1 MQEMDGKDDARL
13 AQPEPL
19 NQVGTTLSE
28 AEAPRPALSWRDRWQ
43 ARYQAGPWLFGREPS
58 AWLVGLDRILPR
70 QGRALSLGEG
80 EGRNA
85 VWLAKRGLSVTAVD
99 FAPAA
104 LARAGSLA
112 AEACVRLDV
121 IEADITQWRPP
132 AGVFDLVLLMFVQL
146 PPGEREP
153 VHRAAVEA
161 LAPGG
166 LLVLEA
172 FAKGPWR
179 GCGPKTDE
187 ARYDPATLE
196 HDFRGLTLVELM
208 SGRAVLDEGEA
219 HRGEASLVRLIAR
232 RPPLDGR
239 GHAPS

>member
-1 MQEMDGKDDARL
+1 MDGRDDARR
-13 AQPEPL
+13 ARPEAP
-19 NQVGTTLSE
+19 NPVGVPLSE
-28 AEAPRPALSWRDRWQ
+28 AEALRPAVSWRDRWQ

-58 AWLVGLDRILPR
+58 AWLVGLDPILPR

-104 LARAGSLA
+104 LARAGLLA
-112 AEACVRLDV
+112 AEACVRLTL

-146 PPGEREP
+146 PPAERIP
-153 VHRAAVEA
+153 AHRAAVEA

-172 FAKGPWR
+172 FAPGPWR
-179 GCGPKTDE
+179 DCGPQTDD
-187 ARYDPATLE
+187 ARYDPATLR
-196 HDFRGLTLVELM
+196 HDFRGLTVLELL
-208 SGRAVLDEGEA
+208 SGLAVLGEGEA
-219 HRGEASLVRLIAR
+219 HRGEASIVRLLAR

-239 GHAPS
+239 RHIPS

>member
-1 MQEMDGKDDARL
+1 MDGRDDGRG
-13 AQPEPL
+13 AQPEALNSVSAPL
-19 NQVGTTLSE
+19 LEGE
-28 AEAPRPALSWRDRWQ
+28 ASRPALSWRDRWQ
-43 ARYQAGPWLFGREPS
+43 ARYQAGQWLFGRKPS
-58 AWLVGLDRILPR
+58 AWLVSLDPILPR

-104 LARAGSLA
+104 LARARSLA
-112 AEACVRLDV
+112 AEACVRLAV
-121 IEADITQWRPP
+121 IEADITRWRPP
-132 AGVFDLVLLMFVQL
+132 AGGFDLVLLMFVQL
-146 PPGEREP
+146 PPAEREP

-179 GCGPKTDE
+179 SCGPKTDE

-196 HDFRGLTLVELM
+196 HDFRDLSIIKLISGPTL
-208 SGRAVLDEGEA
+208 LDEGDA
-219 HRGEASLVRLIAR
+219 HRGEASVVRLVAR
-232 RPPLDGR
+232 RPTLDGLVY
-239 GHAPS
+239 API